1 MATAVTTTTDTALST
16 AEEVTKTIRATRTLN
31 IYENDVIEQGRILT
45 LSKEITFEDRKI
57 LAERHQAIANSL
69 RGLGLS
75 IVGRERAAAAIA
87 GMFRDGWPLYKID
100 NAKQVI
106 AAYIHGL
113 QDYPIWAVEAAC
125 KALATGQV
133 EDVRPD
139 YPPATARIAQL
150 CEAKIADLRREKAKF
165 QRVLSIKD
173 TRAPAMSDEEREAV
187 WRRHQEWKAKQKPD
201 PVSAEELERREQA
214 AIETRARNDLW
225 MLREYAALGMQPIR
239 SANGMLISPSL
250 GKILG
255 LTNQPAK
262 AEMDQ

>member
-1 MATAVTTTTDTALST
+1 MTTAITTTTDTALST

-45 LSKEITFEDRKI
+45 LSKEITREDRKI
-57 LAERHQAIANSL
+57 LSDRSHAIANSL
-69 RGLGLS
+69 RGCGLS
-75 IVGRERAAAAIA
+75 VAGRENAAAAIA

-100 NAKQVI
+100 NPKQVV

-113 QDYPIWAVEAAC
+113 QDYPIWAVQAVC

-139 YPPATARIAQL
+139 YPPATARVAQL
-150 CEAKIADLRREKAKF
+150 CEAKIADLRREQTKF
-165 QRVLSIKD
+165 QRVLSIKE
-173 TRAPAMSDEEREAV
+173 TRAPAMTNEEREAV
-187 WRRHQEWKAKQKPD
+187 WLRHQEWRAQQKPD
-201 PVSAEELERREQA
+201 PVSAAELARQEQA
-214 AIETRARNDLW
+214 AIATRSRNERA
-225 MLREYAALGMQPIR
+225 MLREYAALGIQPVR

-250 GKILG
+250 RRSLG
-255 LTNQPAK
+255 LTGQVK